1 MESREYRITT
11 LPAGTTADTVD
22 WNAIPAA
29 SIDNYFWLEGH
40 TPETTAKLAYIEG
53 FGFILRMTCGESAP
67 KAVYTAYNEPVYTD
81 SCLEF
86 FCDWLGDGR
95 YINME
100 MNANGTL
107 LSCIGPD
114 RHARTPIADLSDG
127 EIFPVKGEICD
138 GYWTVTAVIP
148 AALLCRILGVD
159 TIPFGKGYT
168 FRGNFYKCGDET
180 PIPHYGMWNPVG
192 TEKPDFHRPEYFGTL
207 VMD

>member
-1 MESREYRITT
+1 MYRIPT

-40 TPETTAKLAYIEG
+40 TPATTAKLAYIED
-53 FGFILRMTCGESAP
+53 FGFILRMTCAEENP
-67 KAVYTAYNEPVYTD
+67 KAVYRNYNEPVYTD

-95 YINME
+95 YVNME

-114 RHARTPIADLSDG
+114 RHARTPVADLSGG
-127 EIFPVKGEICD
+127 EIFPVEGEVCD
-138 GYWTVTAVIP
+138 GHWQVTAEIP
-148 AALLCRILGVD
+148 TALLCKILGVN

-192 TEKPDFHRPEYFGTL
+192 TEKPDFHRPEYFGAL
-207 VMD
+207 VID